1 MEDIEIQH
9 AHQTVV
15 IGSANPSTADF
26 LRIALGTPTAECRC
40 VAIDGK
46 GVAIYVADITYR
58 SEVIQLHID
67 LLANSRAPSRRAERS
82 RLPAETA
89 RTQNRSI
96 GRRASRLR
104 LLSS

>member
-1 MEDIEIQH
+1 M
-9 AHQTVV
+9 
-15 IGSANPSTADF
+15 TADF

-67 LLANSRAPSRRAERS
+67 LLANSRGPQRRVGA
-82 RLPAETA
+82 LPAA
-89 RTQNRSI
+89 
-96 GRRASRLR
+96 GRDRATTESERDCPSFAVAIAIILR
-104 LLSS
+104 LGS